1 MSIPAVLGEID
12 KPKNIPNTL
21 DNEQIQKIKEFIS
34 NTFSYNITTEEISS
48 ITKSKSLPQ
57 RKKVELTVA
66 QAIEKFDAR
75 YVQLFLGSHYVV
87 WDKKEKSPKEL
98 AGLRNFYSDFVVK
111 KSETHGGRMQTV
123 DKPAIDIWF
132 EYTCSRFEKCE
143 FLPGRAVIPEG
154 IFNLWDGW
162 SVAPKKTGSCKLFL
176 DHVFENICNRDQ
188 LLFDFLMDWVA
199 DIFQHPDR
207 KNGIQVTL
215 YSREQGT
222 GKSFFWEVVAKL
234 LEGYVITLS
243 SSEGLSG
250 GFNGH
255 LGNKM
260 LVVLE
265 EAFWAGDKRAENIVK
280 TLATSDKQ
288 TITYKGKDTIEVNS
302 FVRLGYSSN
311 ESWSNHVGETDRRN
325 FIIEVKPYHQN
336 DRDYF
341 QAIQEELNNG
351 GYEALM
357 EWLLCREI
365 KANWAKI
372 PATPAK
378 LQNMLRSLSPMKQ
391 WIYHELCMDLGTAKS
406 IYKVLPPKDDK
417 DNEMT
422 TVGLFQKCSEFHS
435 TAGSF
440 KSSFHNFS
448 TEFTSLGYHGTKLTS
463 PDAKEA
469 RGYVIPLLDEAR
481 RKFDRLV
488 GMDIDWENIDSDVS
502 SSDQGMNDYE
512 KGLLDDLNKEVSDEA
527 K

>member
-1 MSIPAVLGEID
+1 MSIPAVLGELD
-12 KPKNIPNTL
+12 RPENIPNTL
-21 DNEQIQKIKEFIS
+21 NNEQIQQIQDFIS
-34 NTFSYNITTEEISS
+34 KTFSFNITAEEISA
-48 ITKSKSLPQ
+48 ITKTKTPPQ
-57 RKKVELTVA
+57 RRRVELTVA
-66 QAIEKFDAR
+66 EAIEKFDSR
-75 YVQLFLGSHYVV
+75 YAQLFLGSHYVV
-87 WDKKEKSPKEL
+87 WDKKEKGPKEL
-98 AGLRNFYSDFVVK
+98 AGLRNFYSDCIVK
-111 KSETHGGRMQTV
+111 KTETKEGRVHTV
-123 DKPAIDIWF
+123 DKPAIDLWF
-132 EYTCSRFEKCE
+132 DYTCNRFEKCE

-162 SVAPKKTGSCKLFL
+162 SVTPKKTGSCKLFL
-176 DHVFENICNRDQ
+176 DHVFENVCDRDQ

-222 GKSFFWEVVAKL
+222 GKSFFWEVLAKL

-336 DRDYF
+336 DRAYF
-341 QAIQEELNNG
+341 EAIQAELNNC

-357 EWLLCREI
+357 EWLLNREI

-378 LQNMLRSLSPMKQ
+378 RQNMLRSLSPMKQ
-391 WIYHELCMDLGTAKS
+391 WIYHELCMDMGTAKS
-406 IYKVLPPKDDK
+406 IYKTSQPVDAK

-422 TVGLFQKCSEFHS
+422 TIGLFQKCSEFHS

-440 KSSFHNFS
+440 KSSYHNFS
-448 TEFTSLGYHGTKLTS
+448 TEFASLGYRSIKVAT

-469 RGYVIPLLDEAR
+469 RGYVIPPLDEAR

-488 GMDIDWENIDSDVS
+488 GMDIEWDSIDSD
-502 SSDQGMNDYE
+502 SDKELTDYE
-512 KGLLDDLNKEVSDEA
+512 RSLLEELNR
-527 K
+527 